1 MRVRH
6 AALAGS
12 AVAAMSLATTVM
24 ASVQASASV
33 HTAAAPVHATTATA
47 TSVGS
52 AAGLLLGLL
61 VVLAVAAVSFM
72 LRLRVAGPEA
82 RRTLV
87 LPEARVT
94 AQPVAAVS
102 WSVALAD

>member
-33 HTAAAPVHATTATA
+33 HTAAMPVQTTTAT

-52 AAGLLLGLL
+52 AAGLLLGLV
-61 VVLAVAAVSFM
+61 VVLAVAAVSFA
-72 LRLRVAGPEA
+72 LRLRVAGPGA

-87 LPEARVT
+87 VPERART
-94 AQPVAAVS
+94 AQPRAAVS
-102 WSVALAD
+102 FATALAD

>member
-12 AVAAMSLATTVM
+12 AVAVMSLATTVM
-24 ASVQASASV
+24 ASIQASASV
-33 HTAAAPVHATTATA
+33 TPAAAPAQAATAT

-61 VVLAVAAVSFM
+61 VVLVVAAVSYT
-72 LRLRVAGPEA
+72 LRLRVAGPAA
-82 RRTLV
+82 RRTIV
-87 LPEARVT
+87 LPA
-94 AQPVAAVS
+94 ASQPRTAVS
-102 WSVALAD
+102 FAVAVAD

>member
-6 AALAGS
+6 AALGGS
-12 AVAAMSLATTVM
+12 AVAAMSLATMVM

-33 HTAAAPVHATTATA
+33 HPAAAPVQTTTTAT

-61 VVLAVAAVSFM
+61 VVLAVAGVSFA
-72 LRLRVAGPEA
+72 LRLRVAGPGA

-87 LPEARVT
+87 LPEAT
-94 AQPVAAVS
+94 TQPRAAVS
-102 WSVALAD
+102 FAVALAE